1 MADDAAT
8 EGQEEA
14 KPSLIKKLAL
24 PLIMAVVASGGTFG
38 ALKFT
43 GKLDPPPPEAAEGM
57 ETGAPAPV
65 PMTGASHVGKPAFFF
80 TLHPD
85 LLVNFNAD
93 GRPAYLK
100 LAVDIMS
107 HDEEVIKGVE
117 EFQAIIRNN
126 LLSAF
131 QAVNF
136 DTVKRQESIE
146 AMREL
151 ALQETR
157 GVLAQYYGSQDVEG
171 VYFTSFVV
179 Q

>member
-1 MADDAAT
+1 MADDKAK

-14 KPSLIKKLAL
+14 KPSLIKKLAI
-24 PLIMAVVASGGTFG
+24 PLVLAIVASGGTFG

-43 GKLDPPPPEAAEGM
+43 GKLDAPPEAAEGM
-57 ETGAPAPV
+57 APADAA
-65 PMTGASHVGKPAFFF
+65 PMPAADASHVGKPAFFF

-85 LLVNFNAD
+85 LLVNFSSD

-107 HDEEVIKGVE
+107 HDEKVISGVE
-117 EFQAIIRNN
+117 QYQAIIRNN

-136 DTVKRQESIE
+136 DSAKRQESIE
-146 AMREL
+146 SMREL
-151 ALQETR
+151 ALNETR
-157 GVLAQYYGSQDVEG
+157 SVLAQYHGSQDVEG